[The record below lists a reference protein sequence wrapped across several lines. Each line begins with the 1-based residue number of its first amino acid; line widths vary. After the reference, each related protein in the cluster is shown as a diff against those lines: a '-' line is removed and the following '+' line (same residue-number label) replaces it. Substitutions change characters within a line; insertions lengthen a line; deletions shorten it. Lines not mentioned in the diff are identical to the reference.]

1 MQVFD
6 SHVDTPSQ
14 LIRLRNLGID
24 NRYGHVDF
32 PKLRRGGVG
41 GSFFALYTP
50 AEMTPDAATRYAL
63 EMISAVYDAVDA
75 NPDYAT
81 PDAATRYALEMI
93 SAVYDAVD
101 ANPDYAALAF
111 SPDEAEENAKN
122 GLISVFIGM
131 ENGAPIQQSLSMLRT
146 FYRLGVSYVTLTHNG
161 DNAIADSAAEGKRW
175 HGLSPFGKQVV
186 AEMNALGMMV
196 DLSHAS
202 DETFWDCIR
211 LSEAPVIA
219 THSCCRA
226 LCNHRRNLTDEML
239 QALGEKDGYVGINFY
254 PAFLSERFLSDPAD
268 AALFDEGERVEAAF
282 IADPAD
288 PVRVRAWEEMQ
299 DRLESLWRPGVR
311 EIVDHVDHAVSIAGI
326 DHVGIGSDFDGIL
339 VPPAGLENVS
349 RIGLVFDEMRRR
361 GYAEKDIDKVAGENL
376 LSVMRRI
383 ADKADIER

>member
-24 NRYGHVDF
+24 NQHGHVDF

-50 AEMTPDAATRYAL
+50 AEMA
-63 EMISAVYDAVDA
+63 
-75 NPDYAT
+75 

-111 SPDEAEENAKN
+111 SPDEAAGNGRN

-131 ENGAPIQQSLSMLRT
+131 ENGAPIQQSLSLLRT

-161 DNAIADSAAEGKRW
+161 DNAIADSAAQGMRW

-186 AEMNALGMMV
+186 AEMNALGMMI

-239 QALGEKDGYVGINFY
+239 QALREKDGYVGINFY

-268 AALFDEGERVEAAF
+268 ASLFEEGERVEAAF

-299 DRLESLWRPGVR
+299 DRLETIWRPGVR
-311 EIVDHVDHAVSIAGI
+311 EIVDHIDHAVSIAGI

-349 RIGLVFDEMRRR
+349 RIGLVFEEMCHR

-376 LSVMRRI
+376 MAVMRRI
-383 ADKADIER
+383 SDKADIER

>member
-1 MQVFD
+1 MQVID

-14 LIRLRNLGID
+14 LIRLRNIGID

-50 AEMTPDAATRYAL
+50 AEM
-63 EMISAVYDAVDA
+63 V
-75 NPDYAT
+75 

-111 SPDEAEENAKN
+111 SAEEAEVNAKN

-131 ENGAPIQQSLSMLRT
+131 ENGAPIQQSLSLLRT

-239 QALGEKDGYVGINFY
+239 QALGEKDGYVGVNFC
-254 PAFLSERFLSDPAD
+254 PAFLSERFASDPAD
-268 AALFDEGERVEAAF
+268 AALLEEGDRVEAAF

-288 PVRVRAWEEMQ
+288 PVRVKAWEEMQ
-299 DRLESLWRPGVR
+299 DRLETVWRPGVR
-311 EIVDHVDHAVSIAGI
+311 EIVDHIDHAVSIVGI

-361 GYAEKDIDKVAGENL
+361 GYVERDIDKVAGENL
-376 LSVMRRI
+376 LAVMRRI
-383 ADKADIER
+383 ANKADIER

>member
-1 MQVFD
+1 MQVYD

-24 NRYGHVDF
+24 NQYGHVDF
-32 PKLRRGGVG
+32 PKLKRGGVG
-41 GSFFALYTP
+41 GSFFALFTP
-50 AEMTPDAATRYAL
+50 AEMA
-63 EMISAVYDAVDA
+63 
-75 NPDYAT
+75 

-111 SPDEAEENAKN
+111 TPEEAAEHAKS

-131 ENGAPIQQSLSMLRT
+131 ENGAPIQHSLSLLRT

-175 HGLSPFGKQVV
+175 HGLSPFGKQVIP
-186 AEMNALGMMV
+186 EMNALGMMV

-254 PAFLSERFLSDPAD
+254 PAFLSERFLTDPSD

-282 IADPAD
+282 IADPGN
-288 PVRVRAWEEMQ
+288 PVRVKAWEEMQ
-299 DRLESLWRPGVR
+299 DRLATLWRPGVS
-311 EIVDHVDHAVSIAGI
+311 EIVDHIDHAVSIVGI

-349 RIGLVFDEMRRR
+349 QIGRVFDEMRRR
-361 GYAEKDIDKVAGENL
+361 GYTEKDIDKVAGENL
-376 LSVMRRI
+376 LAVMRRI
-383 ADKADIER
+383 ADKADVAR

>member
-14 LIRLRNLGID
+14 LIRLRNIGID

-50 AEMTPDAATRYAL
+50 ASLTPDAATRYAL

-75 NPDYAT
+75 NPDYA
-81 PDAATRYALEMI
+81 
-93 SAVYDAVD
+93 S
-101 ANPDYAALAF
+101 LAF
-111 SPDEAEENAKN
+111 SPEEAAENGKD

-131 ENGAPIQQSLSMLRT
+131 ENGSPIQRSLPLLRT
-146 FYRLGVSYVTLTHNG
+146 FYRLGVSYLTLTHNG
-161 DNAIADSAAEGKRW
+161 DNAIADSAAEGTHW
-175 HGLSPFGKQVV
+175 QGLSPFGREVV
-186 AEMNALGMMV
+186 REMNELGMMV

-202 DETFWDCIR
+202 DDTFWDCIR

-239 QALGEKDGYVGINFY
+239 QVLGETGGYVGINFY
-254 PAFLSERFLSDPAD
+254 PAFLSDRFLSDPSD
-268 AALFDEGERVEAAF
+268 AALFEEGEKVEAAF
-282 IADPAD
+282 IKDPSD
-288 PVRVRAWEEMQ
+288 PSRVRAWEEMQ
-299 DRLESLWRPGVR
+299 DKLETLCRPGIR
-311 EIVDHVDHAVSIAGI
+311 EIVDHIDHAVSVAGI

-339 VPPAGLENVS
+339 VTPKGLENVS
-349 RIGLVFDEMRRR
+349 LIGGVFDEMHRR
-361 GYAEKDIDKVAGENL
+361 GYDAESVEKVAGKNL
-376 LSVMRRI
+376 LEVMKRV
-383 ADKADIER
+383 KQKSYTS

>member
-1 MQVFD
+1 MQVYD

-24 NRYGHVDF
+24 NQYGHVDF
-32 PKLRRGGVG
+32 PKLKRGGVG

-50 AEMTPDAATRYAL
+50 AEMAPDT
-63 EMISAVYDAVDA
+63 
-75 NPDYAT
+75 
-81 PDAATRYALEMI
+81 ATRYALEMI

-111 SPDEAEENAKN
+111 TPEEAAEHAKS

-131 ENGAPIQQSLSMLRT
+131 ENGAPIQHSLSLLRT

-175 HGLSPFGKQVV
+175 HGLSPFGKQVIP
-186 AEMNALGMMV
+186 EMNALGMMV

-254 PAFLSERFLSDPAD
+254 PAFLSERFLTDPSD

-282 IADPAD
+282 IADPGN
-288 PVRVRAWEEMQ
+288 PVRVKAWEEMQ
-299 DRLESLWRPGVR
+299 DRLATLWRPGVS
-311 EIVDHVDHAVSIAGI
+311 EIVDHIDHAVSIVGI

-349 RIGLVFDEMRRR
+349 QIGRVFDEMRRR
-361 GYAEKDIDKVAGENL
+361 GYTEKDIDKVAGENL
-376 LSVMRRI
+376 LAVMRRI
-383 ADKADIER
+383 ADKADVAR

>member
-1 MQVFD
+1 MLVFD

-50 AEMTPDAATRYAL
+50 PETAPDAATRYAL

-75 NPDYAT
+75 NPD
-81 PDAATRYALEMI
+81 L
-93 SAVYDAVD
+93 
-101 ANPDYAALAF
+101 AALAF
-111 SPDEAEENAKN
+111 SPEEAEENAKE
-122 GLISVFIGM
+122 GLFSVFIGM
-131 ENGAPIQQSLSMLRT
+131 ENGAPIQQSLSLLRT

-175 HGLSPFGKQVV
+175 HGLSPFGKEVV
-186 AEMNALGMMV
+186 AEMNELGMMI

-211 LSEAPVIA
+211 LSTAPVIA

-226 LCNHRRNLTDEML
+226 LCGHRRNLTDEML
-239 QALGEKDGYVGINFY
+239 RALGEADGYVGINFC
-254 PAFLSERFLSDPAD
+254 PSFLSDRFASDPAD
-268 AALFDEGERVEAAF
+268 AALMEEADRAEAAF

-288 PVRVRAWEEMQ
+288 PERVRAWEQMQ
-299 DRLESLWRPGVR
+299 DRVETIWRPGVK
-311 EIVDHVDHAVSIAGI
+311 EVVDHIDHAVELAGI
-326 DHVGIGSDFDGIL
+326 DHVGIGSDYDGIL
-339 VPPAGLENVS
+339 VAPAGLENVS
-349 RIGLVFDEMRRR
+349 KIGLVFDEMRLR
-361 GYAEKDIDKVAGENL
+361 GYDAEQVEKVAGKNL
-376 LSVMRRI
+376 LEVMKRV
-383 ADKADIER
+383 KQKSYTL

>member
-14 LIRLRNLGID
+14 LIRLRNIGID

-50 AEMTPDAATRYAL
+50 AEMA
-63 EMISAVYDAVDA
+63 
-75 NPDYAT
+75 

-111 SPDEAEENAKN
+111 SPEEVAQNAGE
-122 GLISVFIGM
+122 GLVSVFLGM
-131 ENGAPIQQSLSMLRT
+131 ENGAPIQQSLPLLRT
-146 FYRLGVSYVTLTHNG
+146 FYRLGVSYLTLTHNG
-161 DNAIADSAAEGKRW
+161 DNAIADSAAEGTHW
-175 HGLSPFGKQVV
+175 HGLSPFGKEVI
-186 AEMNALGMMV
+186 AEMNALGMMIDV
-196 DLSHAS
+196 SHAS
-202 DETFWDCIR
+202 DETFWDCLR

-226 LCNHRRNLTDEML
+226 LCPHRRNLTDEML
-239 QALGEKDGYVGINFY
+239 QALGEQDGYVGINFY

-268 AALFDEGERVEAAF
+268 AALFDEGEKVEAAF
-282 IADPAD
+282 IEAPGN
-288 PVRVRAWEEMQ
+288 PERVKAWEWMQ
-299 DRLESLWRPGVR
+299 RRLETLWRPGVR
-311 EIVDHVDHAVSIAGI
+311 EIVDHIDHAVALAGI

-339 VPPAGLENVS
+339 VPPEGLENVS
-349 RIGLVFDEMRRR
+349 LIGRVFDEMRRR
-361 GYAEKDIDKVAGENL
+361 GYDAESVEKVAGKNL
-376 LSVMRRI
+376 LDVMKRV
-383 ADKADIER
+383 KQKSYTF

>member
-1 MQVFD
+1 MQIFD

-14 LIRLRNLGID
+14 LIRLRNIGID

-50 AEMTPDAATRYAL
+50 AEMA
-63 EMISAVYDAVDA
+63 
-75 NPDYAT
+75 

-111 SPDEAEENAKN
+111 SPEEAAKNAKD

-131 ENGAPIQQSLSMLRT
+131 ENGAPIQRSLSLLRT
-146 FYRLGVSYVTLTHNG
+146 FFRLGVSYVTLTHNG
-161 DNAIADSAAEGKRW
+161 DNAIADSAADGTHW
-175 HGLSPFGKQVV
+175 HGLSPFGEEVV
-186 AEMNALGMMV
+186 AEMNALGMMI

-211 LSEAPVIA
+211 LSKAPVIA

-226 LCNHRRNLTDEML
+226 LCSHRRNLTDDML
-239 QALGEKDGYVGINFY
+239 KALADKGGYVGINFY
-254 PAFLSERFLSDPAD
+254 PAFLSERFLSDSAD
-268 AALFDEGERVEAAF
+268 AALFDEGEKVEAAF
-282 IADPAD
+282 IQDPSD
-288 PVRVRAWEEMQ
+288 ISRVRAWEAMQ
-299 DRLESLWRPGVR
+299 DRLEHLWRPGIC
-311 EIVDHVDHAVSIAGI
+311 EIVDHIDHAVEIAGI

-349 RIGLVFDEMRRR
+349 KIGSIFDEMRRR
-361 GYAEKDIDKVAGENL
+361 GYAEKDIEKVAGRNL
-376 LSVMRRI
+376 MAVMRRI
-383 ADKADIER
+383 GKEADLER